1 VTGASAVLMMIGV
14 GLGAGVVG
22 GMFGIGGG
30 LIIVPA
36 LMLGFGLGQK
46 TATGTSLLAQL
57 LPVAILAVIEYGR
70 RGEVEW
76 RWGLAIALGLLFGTL
91 IGAKLTGYMKPQD
104 MKRIYGVFLVG
115 VGIYFLCFGGSVKPK
130 ENPVAGAPAAEGGPA
145 PDASP

>member
-36 LMLGFGLGQK
+36 LMLAFGLDQK

-57 LPVAILAVIEYGR
+57 LPVAVLAVVEYSR
-70 RGEVEW
+70 RGEIRVG
-76 RWGLAIALGLLFGTL
+76 WGLAIATGLVFGTL
-91 IGAKLTGYMKPQD
+91 LGAKLTGLMKPAD
-104 MKRIYGVFLVG
+104 MKRLYGVFLVA
-115 VGIYFLCFGGSVKPK
+115 VGIYFLFGGTVKPREVPAEK
-130 ENPVAGAPAAEGGPA
+130 GAPSAEGGPVE
-145 PDASP
+145 P